1 MATSFLLQLSYVTLI
16 GLTLKIPYAFV
27 KKSHLSYGEPIRE
40 TEVWLI
46 TYFHFIE
53 EPADKCAKAAG
64 AKPMRRGNSIQII
77 YLEAE

>member
-46 TYFHFIE
+46 TFFSFY
-53 EPADKCAKAAG
+53 
-64 AKPMRRGNSIQII
+64 
-77 YLEAE
+77 